1 MTKEQ
6 EVALIYEL
14 IDKHYGSGVLMA
26 FADLVESEK
35 EMIITYST
43 YQEAKIPKRMKVEY
57 VKVEDSIFDLQHDL
71 VDGKLFYQDT
81 DDSHY
86 PINTERQLVYWF
98 DLDGVYRKVETEID
112 ERQEFIDTAIELIDA
127 SKKSDGL
134 LGAMFD
140 SGKFKLAE

>member
-1 MTKEQ
+1 MKTYDNK
-6 EVALIYEL
+6 LKP
-14 IDKHYGSGVLMA
+14 KHIKV
-26 FADLVESEK
+26 
-35 EMIITYST
+35 
-43 YQEAKIPKRMKVEY
+43 KVEF

-112 ERQEFIDTAIELIDA
+112 ERQEFIDAAIELIDA
-127 SKKSDGL
+127 SKKTDGL

-140 SGKFKLAE
+140 SGKFKLVEGE